1 MFALW
6 LSRSPSLSISLSLCL
21 LSCYCHSSLSF
32 LRPSVSLSLLMAQ
45 PRDLQWVDIYN
56 ITSTPHWA
64 MSVPSAP
71 TIATGV
77 VVGGVESGV
86 LGTPGHPR
94 YGERDKDQFTGTQ
107 RKCCQCVDN
116 SCSGKETEQ
125 CKGPGVWILLRSEV
139 QAVGICRQ

>member
-1 MFALW
+1 
-6 LSRSPSLSISLSLCL
+6 
-21 LSCYCHSSLSF
+21 
-32 LRPSVSLSLLMAQ
+32 MAQ

-86 LGTPGHPR
+86 LGTLTKIW
-94 YGERDKDQFTGTQ
+94 GERQGSIQRGT
-107 RKCCQCVDN
+107 
-116 SCSGKETEQ
+116 T
-125 CKGPGVWILLRSEV
+125 
-139 QAVGICRQ
+139 

>member
-1 MFALW
+1 
-6 LSRSPSLSISLSLCL
+6 
-21 LSCYCHSSLSF
+21 
-32 LRPSVSLSLLMAQ
+32 MAQ

-107 RKCCQCVDN
+107 RKCRQCVDN
-116 SCSGKETEQ
+116 SCCGKETEQ
-125 CKGPGVWILLRSEV
+125 CKGPGVWILLRYGKLAL
-139 QAVGICRQ
+139 AVTGLSHVPILTRP